1 MTRKYHLPYSAEFKE
16 QALSK
21 ARQRGTRTLEAVANE
36 LSMSLGTLK
45 RWLKVPGKKKGS
57 TQAME
62 PLPLDGSASVWTPD
76 QRLQALLESFA
87 LSGPALH
94 AWCREKGLFAHQLT
108 QWRESFCSRAG
119 GASPESLDSRESRE
133 SKTALRDLQGKYEVL
148 QRDLRRKE
156 RALAEAAALL
166 VLQKKF
172 RALLGEDEDR

>member
-1 MTRKYHLPYSAEFKE
+1 MTLKHHSPYSAEFKE

-45 RWLKVPGKKKGS
+45 QWLKVQGKKKGS

-62 PLPLDGSASVWTPD
+62 PLPVDGSASVWTAD

-87 LSGPALH
+87 LEGPALH

-108 QWRESFCSRAG
+108 QWRESFCSPAG
-119 GASPESLDSRESRE
+119 SASPDSRESRE
-133 SKTALRDLQGKYEVL
+133 SKAALRELQGKYEVL